1 MPHSLCRQPVCP
13 PCTVLGNA
21 IVCDPPPRL
30 IPLPYAAAPVSHLC
44 LPRTPTQQQPQCQ
57 MVSNLFFVAEVPQPP
72 GAAGPSDCF
81 VGRPRRSADPFLSAA
96 TVPAL
101 PPPGPCPP
109 ILHHTFHT
117 FTPPDPFP
125 PIPVTVAAPP
135 GARGRAAGLGGGW
148 LPQPHPPALHSAAER
163 GGGTEDACGPTPDP
177 HAEEGGGIGRWGVGL
192 RPAAANP
199 NW

>member
-125 PIPVTVAAPP
+125 PVAHTRHRRCPSRRPWQSCGAGRRLAAP
-135 GARGRAAGLGGGW
+135 
-148 LPQPHPPALHSAAER
+148 
-163 GGGTEDACGPTPDP
+163 TPSP
-177 HAEEGGGIGRWGVGL
+177 
-192 RPAAANP
+192 RPAQRCGAWWRNGGCLRTHA
-199 NW
+199 